1 MKRSLTRT
9 ATQVATGLLLA
20 GLATVAVAQD
30 ARRPYIVQLQE
41 AATASYSGGIAGLAA
56 TRPAG
61 GSRLDLSASAVRDY
75 IAYIENRQAAV
86 LSTLPTVEPIHR
98 FSIAFNGFSAMLTDG
113 EVRQLKGNPAV
124 LAIEEDVPRQLDTNY
139 TPTFTGLNQ
148 PGGLWDQLGGVGG
161 AGEDIVIG
169 IIDSGVWPEN
179 TAFAD
184 RVDANGRPTHDPS
197 GTLVYGAPPAT
208 WQGECETNVRISPA
222 QVVPAQG
229 FTAAHC
235 NNKLIGARAFAQTFM
250 SLYANAVHPAEFIS
264 PRDNGGHGTH
274 TASTAGGNAN
284 VAGPL
289 DNGVEVTGASG
300 IAPRAR
306 LATYKVCWTR
316 SNPATTV
323 PDPRW
328 PNYQNGCFGADSIRA
343 IEAAIKDG
351 VNVLNYSI
359 SGSATNIA
367 DSVDVAFKAA
377 VDAGIFVAASAGNS
391 GPANAVNHLGPWMTT
406 VGNSTHDRL
415 FVGTVTL
422 GNGATYTG
430 ASTNPSTPDAQ
441 LILAENAGLA
451 GLSVN
456 DQARLRECFG
466 TLDASATVG
475 GAAWTSKALLD
486 PAKVAGKIVVCN
498 RGNNVLVNKSGN
510 AKTAGAAG
518 VIIANVAGFAN
529 TIINQGH
536 SLSTIHVQQAEGD
549 AIKAYMTATA
559 NASASLGKLEAIKDP
574 TISNAPQ
581 MSDSSSRGPNQGNLN
596 ILKPDVSAPG
606 SSILAGYTP
615 NYTIAERDAMVA
627 GGQAGRPNL
636 SLLSGTSMASPHI
649 AGMAALL
656 KQRHPSWSP
665 AAIRSALMT
674 SARDVFPSSAIAPG
688 SIQQGNLPWGQ
699 GAGFAQPTLAA
710 DPGLVYDVAPNDYNR
725 FLCGVGAA
733 GVVASVGLQ
742 AGINCGSIGSIAAT
756 DLNLPSLTVGSVLG
770 THVLTRTVTNVSNT
784 TSTYNASAVLPG
796 FSVTVTPST
805 LTLAPGESKS
815 FQVRLQRTS
824 AEQAAWKYGSL
835 TWSDGVRTVRSPLTA
850 RANLMTAPSLFTSNL
865 ATGNKVFAIGTGFD
879 GSMSALK
886 GMKDA
891 VQAPG
896 TVTGTNTGTAATVA
910 AGCAAAT
917 LPAGLQRFTVT
928 IPAGTLA
935 ARFALYSQD
944 TSGAALG
951 LYDDLDLVMV
961 NAAGT
966 QVGYSGNS
974 GSTESISL
982 VAPAAGTYRVCA
994 VAYQHATGRTQT
1006 TYRLNSWIVSPSDS
1020 AVDFKVS
1027 LPSRAYA
1034 GRTASAGLSWSGL
1047 QPGGRYVGVAAYQAG
1062 GAPTGTSTVVFV
1074 EPASGAASPAITA
1087 ARVDG
1092 DTLVVAD

>member
-1 MKRSLTRT
+1 MKRLLSRT
-9 ATQVATGLLLA
+9 ATSVATGLLLSGLA
-20 GLATVAVAQD
+20 GLALAQD

-41 AATASYSGGIAGLAA
+41 AATASYTGGIAGLAA
-56 TRPAG
+56 TRPTG

-75 IAYIENRQAAV
+75 IAYIENRQSAV
-86 LSTLPTVEPIHR
+86 LSTLPSVEPIHR
-98 FSIAFNGFSAMLTDG
+98 FSIAFNGFSALLSDA

-124 LAIEEDVPRQLDTNY
+124 LAVEEDVPRQLDTNY
-139 TPTFTGLNQ
+139 TPNFIGLDQ
-148 PGGLWDQLGGVGG
+148 PGGLWDQLGGTAG
-161 AGEDIVIG
+161 AGEDIIIG
-169 IIDSGVWPEN
+169 VIDSGVWPEN

-184 RVDANGRPTHDPS
+184 RVDAQGRPTHDPS
-197 GTLVYGAPPAT
+197 GSLVYGAPPAS
-208 WQGECETNVRISPA
+208 WQGECETSVKVSA
-222 QVVPAQG
+222 SQTVPAQG

-235 NNKLIGARAFAQTFM
+235 NNKLIGARSFVQTFW
-250 SLYANAVHPAEFIS
+250 SLYSGSIHPAEFIS

-289 DNGVEVTGASG
+289 DNGVQVTGASG

-351 VNVLNYSI
+351 VNVLNFSI

-391 GPANAVNHLGPWMTT
+391 GPANQVNHLAPWMTT
-406 VGNSTHDRL
+406 VGNTTHDRL
-415 FVGTVTL
+415 FVGKVTL
-422 GNGATYTG
+422 GNGASYTG
-430 ASTNPSTPDAQ
+430 ASTNPATPSAP
-441 LILAENAGLA
+441 LILAENAGLP
-451 GLSVN
+451 GLSAG

-466 TLDASATVG
+466 TLDTSATVG
-475 GAAWTSKALLD
+475 GTPWVSKSLLD
-486 PAKVAGKIVVCN
+486 PAKVNGKIVICN

-518 VIIANVAGFAN
+518 VIIANVPAFAN

-536 SLSTIHVQQAEGD
+536 SISTVHVQQAEGD
-549 AIKAYMTATA
+549 AIKAYLTA
-559 NASASLGKLEAIKDP
+559 NADATASLGDLQAIKDP

-596 ILKPDVSAPG
+596 ILKPDISAPG
-606 SSILAGYTP
+606 SSILAAYTP

-627 GGQAGRPNL
+627 SGQAGRPNL

-656 KQRHPSWSP
+656 KQKYPSWSP

-674 SARDVFPSSAIAPG
+674 TARDVFPSSGIAPG

-699 GAGFAQPTLAA
+699 GAGFAQPSLAA
-710 DPGLVYDVAPNDYNR
+710 NPGLVYDIAPNDYNR

-742 AGINCGSIGSIAAT
+742 AGINCSTTGSIAAT

-770 THVLTRTVTNVSNT
+770 TQVMTRTVTNVGSS
-784 TSTYNASAVLPG
+784 TSTYNATATLPG
-796 FSVTVTPST
+796 FAVTVTPST

-835 TWSDGVRTVRSPLTA
+835 TWSDGVHTVRSPLTA
-850 RANLMTAPSLFTSNL
+850 RANLLTAPSLFTSDL

-879 GSMSALK
+879 GAMSAVR
-886 GMKDA
+886 GMKAATQSDGA
-891 VQAPG
+891 I
-896 TVTGTNTGTAATVA
+896 TGTNTGSSSAVATACAATNP
-910 AGCAAAT
+910 G
-917 LPAGLQRFTVT
+917 AGLQRFTITV
-928 IPAGTLA
+928 PAGTLTT
-935 ARFALYSQD
+935 RVALYSQD
-944 TSGAALG
+944 TSGAAIG
-951 LYDDLDLVMV
+951 RYDDLDLVMV

-966 QVGYSGNS
+966 LVGYSGNI
-974 GSTESISL
+974 GSTESITL
-982 VAPAAGTYRVCA
+982 VAPTAGTYRVCA
-994 VAYQHATGRTQT
+994 VAYEHATGRTQT
-1006 TYRLNSWIVSPSDS
+1006 SFKLNSWVVGANDN
-1020 AVDFKVS
+1020 AVDFKAS

-1047 QPGGRYVGVAAYQAG
+1047 QPGGRYVGAVAYQAG
-1062 GAPTGTSTVVFV
+1062 GTPTGTSTIVFV
-1074 EPASGAASPAITA
+1074 EPAAGAAAPAITA
-1087 ARVDG
+1087 TRVEG
-1092 DTLVVAD
+1092 GTVVTTE

>member
-1 MKRSLTRT
+1 MKRSLSRT
-9 ATQVATGLLLA
+9 ATSLAAGLLLSGLA
-20 GLATVAVAQD
+20 GLASAQD

-41 AATASYSGGIAGLAA
+41 AATASYAGGISGLAA
-56 TRPAG
+56 TRPPT

-86 LSTLPTVEPIHR
+86 LSTLPAVDPIHR
-98 FSIAFNGFSAMLTDG
+98 FSIAFNGFSALLTDA
-113 EVRQLKGNPAV
+113 EVRQLKGNPSV
-124 LAIEEDVPRQLDTNY
+124 LAVEEDVPRQLDTNY
-139 TPTFTGLNQ
+139 TPAFMGLSQ
-148 PGGLWDQLGGVGG
+148 PGGLWDQLGGTAH

-169 IIDSGVWPEN
+169 VIDGGVWPEN

-184 RVDANGRPTHDPS
+184 RVDANGRPTHDPA
-197 GTLVYGAPPAT
+197 GALVYGSPPAT
-208 WQGECETNVRISPA
+208 WQGECETSVKLSASLTQPA
-222 QVVPAQG
+222 QA
-229 FTAAHC
+229 FSAAHC
-235 NNKLIGARAFAQTFM
+235 NNKLIGARAFAQTFW
-250 SLYANAVHPAEFIS
+250 SQYSGSVHPAEFIS

-289 DNGVEVTGASG
+289 DNGVTVSGVSG

-343 IEAAIKDG
+343 IEAAIHDG

-391 GPANAVNHLGPWMTT
+391 GPANQVAHLSPWMTT
-406 VGNSTHDRL
+406 VGNATHDRL
-415 FVGTVTL
+415 FIGTVTL
-422 GNGATYTG
+422 GNGASYTG
-430 ASTNPSTPDAQ
+430 ASTNPSTPSAP
-441 LILAENAGLA
+441 LILAENAGVA
-451 GLSVN
+451 GLSAT

-466 TLDASATVG
+466 TLDATAVVLGSQ
-475 GAAWTSKALLD
+475 WTSKPLLD
-486 PAKVAGKIVVCN
+486 PAKVAGKIVVCT

-510 AKTAGAAG
+510 AKSAGAAG
-518 VIIANVAGFAN
+518 VIIANAAGTAN

-536 SLSTIHVQQAEGD
+536 TLSTVHVQQVEGD
-549 AIKAYMTATA
+549 AIKAYVTANGNATA
-559 NASASLGKLEAIKDP
+559 SLANLQAIKDP

-596 ILKPDVSAPG
+596 IMKPDVAAPG
-606 SSILAGYTP
+606 SSILASYTP
-615 NYTIAERDAMVA
+615 DYSIPEHDAMVA
-627 GGQAGRPNL
+627 SGQAGRPNL
-636 SLLSGTSMASPHI
+636 SLLSGTSMASPHV

-656 KQRHPSWSP
+656 MQKHPGWSP

-674 SARDVFPSSAIAPG
+674 TARDVFPSSAIAPN

-699 GAGFAQPTLAA
+699 GAGFAQPSLAA
-710 DPGLVYDVAPNDYNR
+710 DPGLVYDITANDYNR

-742 AGINCGSIGSIAAT
+742 AGISCGSIGSITAT

-770 THVLTRTVTNVSNT
+770 THVLTRTVRNVGAST
-784 TSTYNASAVLPG
+784 ATYNAAAALPG
-796 FSVTVTPST
+796 FSVTVTPAS
-805 LTLAPGESKS
+805 LTLAAGESKS
-815 FQVRLQRTS
+815 FQVRLQRTT

-835 TWSDGVRTVRSPLTA
+835 TWSDGVHTVRSPLTA
-850 RANLMTAPSLFTSNL
+850 RANLLTAPSLLTSEL
-865 ATGNKVFAIGTGFD
+865 ATGNKVFSVGTGFD
-879 GSMSALK
+879 GAMSGLK

-891 VQAPG
+891 TLTDGV
-896 TVTGTNTGTAATVA
+896 VTGTNTGNSATVA

-917 LPAGLQRFTVT
+917 PPAGLRRFTISV
-928 IPAGTLA
+928 PAGTLVM
-935 ARFALYSQD
+935 RVALYGQD
-944 TSGAALG
+944 TSGAAAG
-951 LYDDLDLVMV
+951 KYDDLDLVMV

-966 QVGYSGNS
+966 AVGYSGNG
-974 GSTESISL
+974 GSSESITL
-982 VAPAAGTYRVCA
+982 VAPAAGNYRVCA
-994 VAYQHATGRTQT
+994 VAYEHAEGATQT
-1006 TYRLNSWIVSPSDS
+1006 GFKLSSWVVGPTDN
-1020 AVDFKVS
+1020 AGNFKAS
-1027 LPSRAYA
+1027 LPGRVYA

-1047 QPGGRYVGVAAYQAG
+1047 QAGGRYVGAVAYQTG
-1062 GAPTGTSTVVFV
+1062 GAPTGTSTVIFV
-1074 EPASGAASPAITA
+1074 EPAGSASTA
-1087 ARVDG
+1087 AVTATRG
-1092 DTLVVAD
+1092 AGGSAAE

>member
-9 ATQVATGLLLA
+9 ATQLATGLLLS
-20 GLATVAVAQD
+20 GLAAATLAQD

-41 AATASYSGGIAGLAA
+41 AATASYNGGISGLAA

-75 IAYIENRQAAV
+75 IAYIENRQTAV
-86 LSTLPTVEPIHR
+86 LSTLPSVEPIHR
-98 FSIAFNGFSAMLTDG
+98 FSIAFNGFSALLTDA

-124 LAIEEDVPRQLDTNY
+124 LAVEEDVPRQLDTNY
-139 TPTFTGLNQ
+139 TPEFIGLTQ
-148 PGGLWDQLGGVGG
+148 PGGLWDQLGGTAG
-161 AGEDIVIG
+161 AGEDIIIG
-169 IIDSGVWPEN
+169 VIDSGVWPEN

-184 RVDANGRPTHDPS
+184 RVDGQGRPTHDPS
-197 GTLVYGAPPAT
+197 GALAYGAPPAG
-208 WQGECETNVRISPA
+208 WQGECETSVRVSASQVLPA
-222 QVVPAQG
+222 QA
-229 FTAAHC
+229 FSAANC
-235 NNKLIGARAFAQTFM
+235 NNKLIGARAFAQTFW
-250 SLYANAVHPAEFIS
+250 SLYSGSVHPAEFLS

-289 DNGVEVTGASG
+289 DNGVQVTGASG

-316 SNPATTV
+316 TNPATTV

-351 VNVLNYSI
+351 VHVLNFSI

-391 GPANAVNHLGPWMTT
+391 GPANAVNHLAPWMTT

-415 FVGTVTL
+415 FIGTVKL
-422 GNGATYTG
+422 GNDATFTG
-430 ASTNPSTPDAQ
+430 ASTNPATPDAP
-441 LILAENAGLA
+441 LILAENAGLP
-451 GLSVN
+451 GLSPS

-466 TLDASATVG
+466 TLDASATVAG
-475 GAAWTSKALLD
+475 SAWATKPLLD
-486 PAKVAGKIVVCN
+486 PAKVTGKIVVCT

-510 AKTAGAAG
+510 AKTAGAVG
-518 VIIANVAGFAN
+518 VIIANAVGTAN

-536 SLSTIHVQQAEGD
+536 TLSTIHVQQAEGD
-549 AIKAYMTATA
+549 AIKAYVTA
-559 NASASLGKLEAIKDP
+559 NANATASLGNLQAVKDP

-596 ILKPDVSAPG
+596 ILKPDIAAPG

-615 NYTIAERDAMVA
+615 DYTIAERDTMVA
-627 GGQAGRPNL
+627 SGQAGRPNL

-656 KQRHPSWSP
+656 KQRHPTWSP

-674 SARDVFPSSAIAPG
+674 TARDVFPSSGIAPG

-699 GAGFAQPTLAA
+699 GAGFAQPSAAA
-710 DPGLVYDVAPNDYNR
+710 DPGLVYDIAPNDYNR

-742 AGINCGSIGSIAAT
+742 AGIDCSKIGSITAT

-770 THVLTRTVTNVSNT
+770 SQVMTRTVTNVGSST
-784 TSTYNASAVLPG
+784 ATYNATAVLPG
-796 FSVTVTPST
+796 FNVTVTPST

-835 TWSDGVRTVRSPLTA
+835 VWSDGVRSVRSPLTA
-850 RANLMTAPSLFTSNL
+850 RANLMTAPSLFTSSL
-865 ATGNKVFAIGTGFD
+865 ATGNKVFAVGTGFD
-879 GSMSALK
+879 GAMTALK
-886 GMKDA
+886 GMKNA
-891 VQAPG
+891 TQTPG
-896 TVTGTNTGTAATVA
+896 TIAGTNQGSSSTVA
-910 AGCAAAT
+910 TACAAAN
-917 LPAGLQRFTVT
+917 PGAGLQRFTLNV
-928 IPAGTLA
+928 PAGTLTM
-935 ARFALYSQD
+935 RVALYSQD
-944 TSGAALG
+944 TSGAAIG
-951 LYDDLDLVMV
+951 SYDDLDLVMV

-966 QVGYSGNS
+966 SVGYSGNI
-974 GSTESISL
+974 GSTESITL
-982 VAPAAGTYRVCA
+982 VAPPAGTYRVCA
-994 VAYQHATGRTQT
+994 VAYEHASGRTQT
-1006 TYRLNSWIVSPSDS
+1006 SYQLNSWIVGPSDS
-1020 AVDFKVS
+1020 AVNFKAS

-1034 GRTASAGLSWSGL
+1034 GRTASAGVSWSGL
-1047 QPGGRYVGVAAYQAG
+1047 QPGGRYVGAVAYQAG
-1062 GAPTGTSTVVFV
+1062 GTPTGTSTVVFV
-1074 EPASGAASPAITA
+1074 EPAGGAGAPAITA
-1087 ARVDG
+1087 TRVEG
-1092 DTLVVAD
+1092 GTVVTTE